1 MAKTLTQEFTKGL
14 WAEIPPF
21 RLVLGLCPTLAIT
34 NTVENAYG
42 MGIAVTFVLTFSNIM
57 ISALRK
63 IIPPKVRIVAF
74 IVVIA
79 TFVCVVELVMQAYTY
94 SLFMKL
100 GIYIP
105 LIVVNCIPMGR
116 AEAFASRYGVVRSM
130 LDGLGLGIGY
140 TLSLSTL
147 ATFREIIATGSI
159 TLYEKPIAVLGAV
172 LRAFQVPGGSPGR
185 LHLSGA
191 DARHHEHPWEE
202 IGDAHVQ

>member
-57 ISALRK
+57 ISAMRK

-74 IVVIA
+74 IVAIA

-116 AEAFASRYGVVRSM
+116 AEAFASRYGIVRSM

-140 TLSLSTL
+140 TLALSTL

-159 TLYEKPIAVLGAV
+159 TLYEKPIAVLGASFEPFQFLV
-172 LRAFQVPGGSPGR
+172 AAPGAFICLGLMLGLMNILGKK
-185 LHLSGA
+185 
-191 DARHHEHPWEE
+191 
-202 IGDAHVQ
+202 

>member
-1 MAKTLTQEFTKGL
+1 MAKTLVQEFTKGL

-74 IVVIA
+74 IVAIA

-116 AEAFASRYGVVRSM
+116 AEAFASRYGIVRST

-140 TLSLSTL
+140 TLALSTL
-147 ATFREIIATGSI
+147 AFFREIIATGSI
-159 TLYEKPIAVLGAV
+159 TLYEKPIAIMGASYEPFRFLVAAPGAFICLGLMLGV
-172 LRAFQVPGGSPGR
+172 MNILGKK
-185 LHLSGA
+185 
-191 DARHHEHPWEE
+191 
-202 IGDAHVQ
+202 

>member
-1 MAKTLTQEFTKGL
+1 MARTITQEFTKGL

-42 MGIAVTFVLTFSNIM
+42 MGIAVTFVLTFSNIL

-94 SLFMKL
+94 SLFLKL

-116 AEAFASRYGVVRSM
+116 AEAFASRFGIVRSM

-140 TLSLSTL
+140 TLALTTL
-147 ATFREIIATGSI
+147 AFFREIIATGSM
-159 TLYEKPIAVLGAV
+159 TLYEAPIKVFGTSFEPFRFLVEAPGAFVCLG
-172 LRAFQVPGGSPGR
+172 LMLGIMNILGKK
-185 LHLSGA
+185 
-191 DARHHEHPWEE
+191 
-202 IGDAHVQ
+202 

>member
-74 IVVIA
+74 IVAIA

-116 AEAFASRYGVVRSM
+116 AEAFASRYGIVRST

-140 TLSLSTL
+140 TLALSML

-159 TLYEKPIAVLGAV
+159 TLYEKPIALLGASFEPFKFLV
-172 LRAFQVPGGSPGR
+172 AAPGAFICLGLMLGIMNILGKK
-185 LHLSGA
+185 
-191 DARHHEHPWEE
+191 
-202 IGDAHVQ
+202 

>member
-74 IVVIA
+74 IVAIA

-116 AEAFASRYGVVRSM
+116 AEAFASRYGIVRSM

-140 TLSLSTL
+140 TLALSAL

-159 TLYEKPIAVLGAV
+159 TLYEKPIAVLGASFEP
-172 LRAFQVPGGSPGR
+172 FQFLV
-185 LHLSGA
+185 A
-191 DARHHEHPWEE
+191 APWSF
-202 IGDAHVQ
+202 ICLGLMLGIMNILGKK

>member
-1 MAKTLTQEFTKGL
+1 MAKTLVQEFTKGL

-34 NTVENAYG
+34 NTLENAYG
-42 MGIAVTFVLTFSNIM
+42 MGVAVTFVLACSNIL

-79 TFVCVVELVMQAYTY
+79 TFVIVVELVMQAYTY
-94 SLFMKL
+94 ALFMKL
-100 GIYIP
+100 GIFIP

-116 AEAFASRYGVVRSM
+116 AEAFASKNGIVRSA

-140 TLSLSTL
+140 TIALSVL
-147 ATFREIIATGSI
+147 ATFRQVIATGAITFYENPI
-159 TLYEKPIAVLGAV
+159 TLFGPSFEPFRFLVEAPGAFICLG
-172 LRAFQVPGGSPGR
+172 LMLGLMNILGKK
-185 LHLSGA
+185 
-191 DARHHEHPWEE
+191 
-202 IGDAHVQ
+202 

>member
-1 MAKTLTQEFTKGL
+1 MAKSLTQEFTKGL

-74 IVVIA
+74 IVAIA

-116 AEAFASRYGVVRSM
+116 AEAFASRYGIVRST

-140 TLSLSTL
+140 TLALSAL
-147 ATFREIIATGSI
+147 ATFREIIASGSI
-159 TLYEKPIAVLGAV
+159 TLYEKPIAVLGASFEPFKFLV
-172 LRAFQVPGGSPGR
+172 AAPGAFICLGLMLGIMNILGKK
-185 LHLSGA
+185 
-191 DARHHEHPWEE
+191 
-202 IGDAHVQ
+202 